1 MSRTAMEIAVTAL
14 GDLDRVQDAISEVHA
29 VFSVIMD
36 VLPENCPAHALAQL
50 GYAACN
56 DWSEKV
62 YQWAECM
69 EDELDELEVQEG
81 ERGNASTELGGITN
95 CQYVQHSDDPRGSLA
110 TEAETVDAPRADSSL
125 SVRLARYNTAMAR
138 ARQIEDA
145 GVAV

>member
-1 MSRTAMEIAVTAL
+1 MEIAVTAL
-14 GDLDRVQDAISEVHA
+14 GDLDLFQDAISEVHA

-36 VLPENCPAHALAQL
+36 VLPENCSAHALAQL

-81 ERGNASTELGGITN
+81 GSVNTSAELGELTN
-95 CQYVQHSDDPRGSLA
+95 CQHVQHSDAPRDA
-110 TEAETVDAPRADSSL
+110 PTTEAETVDASRADSSL
-125 SVRLARYNTAMAR
+125 TT
-138 ARQIEDA
+138 EE
-145 GVAV
+145 